1 MPIRIGI
8 VGDYNPAF
16 HTHPI
21 ITEALQHAAT
31 RLNATVAAQ
40 WVPTESVTAANAA
53 ELLSGFDGLWLA
65 PGSPYRS
72 MQGALETARFA
83 RERNWPFT
91 GS

>member
-1 MPIRIGI
+1 MRIRIGI

-21 ITEALQHAAT
+21 IAEAFEHAAA
-31 RLNATVAAQ
+31 RLGADVAAA
-40 WVPTESVTAANAA
+40 WVPTESVTPQNAA
-53 ELLSGFDGLWLA
+53 ALLAGFDGLWLA

-72 MQGALETARFA
+72 MEGALEAARFA